1 MNNRI
6 LIASPMYG
14 DVSSIVLED
23 WIGLFYHCG
32 RRMPDYEFFLG
43 IKPKSEQFR
52 ARNMIVEAAQQFN
65 CDRILMLDDDMVIDW
80 EKRGS
85 AAYDEMFT
93 KLIGH
98 DKDICGILYHQR
110 GQECSPVLMT
120 KISEKGYRFLREDE
134 IEHGLQKVDVA
145 GGGCLLIKTRVFDR
159 ISQPYFAAEYEFG
172 TDIQLC
178 RKAAEK
184 GFEIWADTSIELG
197 HLRNEKVVVTSQNR
211 HQFQDGVPISHK
223 RSFVMSDLFQ
233 RITTDAMIYTD
244 ILSTEELFYR
254 GQAAREI
261 DPNLSDADNY
271 RKFPIDRICRQVHF
285 NTQNDIKKK
294 VTEFILAGI
303 PNNRPLRILEFGSGI
318 GLLSFALAEKGHDV
332 TALDI
337 RGTETLEFLKWRTA
351 KYGVPMKF
359 IESEGGP
366 PDLKL
371 EYDVIIA
378 VDSIEHVEQW
388 QDTIR
393 VLADHVRPLGM
404 FFANNG
410 IFEDF
415 THSEHYDVSAIDF
428 VKTCADA
435 RLMPHTQISF
445 IKQEVRTKEDPTPK
459 VLEMVGGGN

>member
-23 WIGLFYHCG
+23 WIGLIYYCG
-32 RRMPDYEFFLG
+32 RVMQDYEFFLG

-80 EKRGS
+80 EKRGRP
-85 AAYDEMFT
+85 AYEEFLP
-93 KLIGH
+93 KLLSH
-98 DKDICGILYHQR
+98 DKDICGVLYYQR
-110 GQECSPVLMT
+110 GQECQPVLMT
-120 KISEKGYRFLREDE
+120 KINEKGYRFLRDDE
-134 IEHGLQKVDVA
+134 IKHGLQKVDVA
-145 GGGCLLIKTRVFDR
+145 GGGCLLIKTKVFDR
-159 ISQPYFAAEYEFG
+159 IPYPYFAAEYEFG

-197 HLRNEKVVVTSQNR
+197 HLRNEKAVVTSQNK
-211 HQFQDGVPISHK
+211 HQFQDGTPIAMK
-223 RSFVMSDLFQ
+223 RTFVMSDLFQ
-233 RITTDAMIYTD
+233 RITRDAMEYTD
-244 ILSTEELFYR
+244 ILSTEEMFYR
-254 GQAAREI
+254 GRQPREEVE
-261 DPNLSDADNY
+261 NVSDAESY
-271 RKFPIDRICRQVHF
+271 RMFPIDRICRQVWF

-337 RGTETLEFLKWRTA
+337 RGTETLEFLKWRAA
-351 KYGVPMKF
+351 KYGIPMKF

-366 PDLKL
+366 PTLKE
-371 EYDVIIA
+371 EYDIIIA

-388 QDTIR
+388 RETVRI
-393 VLADHVRPLGM
+393 LSDHVRPQGM

-410 IFEDF
+410 IFEDMS
-415 THSEHYDVSAIDF
+415 HPEHYDVTAVDF

-435 RLMPHTQISF
+435 RLMPHTQISY
-445 IKQEVRTKEDPTPK
+445 IKQEVKTKDHEPQL
-459 VLEMVGGGN
+459 LEVTT